1 MKDQPNA
8 TTSPGPMFCRAW
20 VVAAMPTAAQ
30 NPRWRH
36 TTKSVEKIRNGHQ
49 MTRPQPRAMDE
60 WATPHAKELSKTDVA
75 GLRKRRNT
83 ESNPAMISVSTN
95 GAKTTSMK
103 KAIGPFIGN
112 SGAGRLGAM
121 APEIAASAML
131 PTILSAQPLSMASQ
145 ARCGSRMA
153 AGKNLRK
160 LSSNSRSETGTGWE
174 VVTP

>member
-8 TTSPGPMFCRAW
+8 TTSPGARFCRAC
-20 VVAAMPTAAQ
+20 VVAAMPTATQ

-75 GLRKRRNT
+75 GLRKRRKID
-83 ESNPAMISVSTN
+83 SNPAMISVSTN
-95 GAKTTSMK
+95 GANTTSMK

-112 SGAGRLGAM
+112 SGAARLGAM
-121 APEIAASAML
+121 RPDSAASAML
-131 PTILSAQPLSMASQ
+131 PMMLSAQPVSMASH
-145 ARCGSRMA
+145 ARRGSRIV

-160 LSSNSRSETGTGWE
+160 LSSNSRPEAGTGW
-174 VVTP
+174 